1 VQKQNRVH
9 QARIGK
15 EMVCPRGA
23 EIDGGYFYP
32 RNSQNAN
39 ASIAGEQF
47 GWKKRTVEV
56 RASTVWDIEIH
67 PG

>member
-1 VQKQNRVH
+1 MCTRPELEKKWFVLVVRKLTADISIRG
-9 QARIGK
+9 I
-15 EMVCPRGA
+15 PRTL
-23 EIDGGYFYP
+23 
-32 RNSQNAN
+32 N